1 MFRANARNY
10 FNLKEL
16 FRETMRLNT
25 GCSSVLSL
33 QSTQK
38 YPAAVRIY
46 QYFNDGGI
54 IEYGKL
60 AAYSVVYMLPCIM
73 LYAFAQKFM
82 SQGFALSGGDKG

>member
-1 MFRANARNY
+1 MRAPGSVNIADESGS
-10 FNLKEL
+10 FSL
-16 FRETMRLNT
+16 
-25 GCSSVLSL
+25 SSKDFW
-33 QSTQK
+33 QK